1 MPMSLFEQH
10 YQTLQHLD
18 NGVKIQI
25 IEQLQKDVYQKSVD
39 ELLFLQS
46 NSELGQ
52 SLVTED
58 KTDENWIE
66 NIFAIADK
74 AFKES
79 ELNGVVLSNSDDR
92 GWTRDEIYER

>member
-25 IEQLQKDVYQKSVD
+25 IEQLQKDVYQKPID
-39 ELLFLQS
+39 ELLFLQL
-46 NSELGQ
+46 NSGQ
-52 SLVTED
+52 SHLLVTQD
-58 KTDENWIE
+58 KTDENWLN

>member
-39 ELLFLQS
+39 ELLLQS
-46 NSELGQ
+46 NSELGKL
-52 SLVTED
+52 LVTQD

>member
-1 MPMSLFEQH
+1 M
-10 YQTLQHLD
+10 
-18 NGVKIQI
+18 
-25 IEQLQKDVYQKSVD
+25 
-39 ELLFLQS
+39 
-46 NSELGQ
+46 
-52 SLVTED
+52 VTQD